1 MRIGEMVLT
10 SGFALIQAA
19 AVLLLTLQ
27 TALVIASFRTKRR
40 YRIRILYGLHF
51 LFSFALLY
59 VPLKI
64 FVVNVRWPD
73 QAEQLPDFFLKCEA
87 LPASLFILYEIL
99 TLVILIAGYLE
110 LYHYRQGHLDDGCIK
125 ETMDLLPVGI
135 AFGKADGTVFFR
147 NLVLNDLSYRQTG
160 KGITNLP
167 EFLGNMIGEQDK
179 TQTARLSDGRV
190 WQISSEELQTEEGPV
205 IQLIA
210 SDITKQAAITQELE
224 EKNQKLRDIH
234 MRLDIYN
241 KQADR
246 IIIAQELLTARMAVH
261 SEVGNVLLES
271 RHYLKNP
278 SSVNEGLLLQALKN
292 TKTYL
297 LKEYEEDD
305 TARDPL
311 ADALE
316 MAEAIGVEVTITGV
330 IPAEDPFRS
339 ILAAAI
345 SECATNT
352 VKHAGG
358 DRLLA
363 DIRNTGSEITCI
375 LQNNGMQPEERI
387 RESGGLLTLRSLVEK
402 EGGIMQIES
411 LPCFRLRIT
420 LQAGS
425 GRN

>member
-1 MRIGEMVLT
+1 MIFAIRPESVAFMMKRERNDPAKTRIIEKAIAIGKKSV
-10 SGFALIQAA
+10 S
-19 AVLLLTLQ
+19 LL
-27 TALVIASFRTKRR
+27 
-40 YRIRILYGLHF
+40 
-51 LFSFALLY
+51 
-59 VPLKI
+59 
-64 FVVNVRWPD
+64 
-73 QAEQLPDFFLKCEA
+73 
-87 LPASLFILYEIL
+87 
-99 TLVILIAGYLE
+99 
-110 LYHYRQGHLDDGCIK
+110 
-125 ETMDLLPVGI
+125 
-135 AFGKADGTVFFR
+135 
-147 NLVLNDLSYRQTG
+147 
-160 KGITNLP
+160 
-167 EFLGNMIGEQDK
+167 EFLRNMNGEQDNP
-179 TQTARLSDGRV
+179 QTTLRSNDHV
-190 WQISSEELQTEEGPV
+190 WQISSEELQTDEGSV
-205 IQLIA
+205 IQLTA
-210 SDITKQAAITQELE
+210 SDITKQDAITRELE

-292 TKTYL
+292 TNTYL

-358 DRLLA
+358 DRLQVDL
-363 DIRNTGSEITCI
+363 RNDGPGIICI
-375 LQNNGMQPEERI
+375 LQNNGIQPGGKI

>member
-1 MRIGEMVLT
+1 MRIGEMVQT
-10 SGFALIQAA
+10 SGFVLIQAA

-27 TALVIASFRTKRR
+27 TALVIASFRTKRS
-40 YRIRILYGLHF
+40 YRIRILHALHF
-51 LFSFALLY
+51 LISFALLY

-64 FVVNVRWPD
+64 FIVNVRWPD
-73 QAEQLPDFFLKCEA
+73 QAEQLPDFFLKCEK

-99 TLVILIAGYLE
+99 TLAILTAGYLE
-110 LYHYRQGHLDDGCIK
+110 LYRYRKGHLDAGCIK

-147 NLVLNDLSYRQTG
+147 NLVLNDLSYSLTG
-160 KGITNLP
+160 KGITNLL
-167 EFLGNMIGEQDK
+167 EFLRNMNGEQDNP
-179 TQTARLSDGRV
+179 QTTLRSNDHV
-190 WQISSEELQTEEGPV
+190 WQISSEELQTDEGSV
-205 IQLIA
+205 IQLTA
-210 SDITKQAAITQELE
+210 SDITKQDAITRELE

-278 SSVNEGLLLQALKN
+278 SSVDEQLLLQALKN
-292 TKTYL
+292 TNTYL
-297 LKEYEEDD
+297 LREYEEDD
-305 TARDPL
+305 TVRDPL

-358 DRLLA
+358 DRLQVDL
-363 DIRNTGSEITCI
+363 RNDGPGIICI
-375 LQNNGMQPEERI
+375 LQNNGIQPGGKI

-402 EGGIMQIES
+402 ENGIMQIES
-411 LPCFRLRIT
+411 VPCFRLMIT
-420 LQAGS
+420 LKNGS
-425 GRN
+425 GRV